1 MLFTSIINGLLLGGM
16 YAAVGVGFSLVW
28 GVMNTVNLSHGA
40 MIMLGAYTTYWMS
53 QYIGVNP
60 LWFVPVAM
68 LVTLFI
74 GYLLQKYVI
83 NLTMKSGTNMTLI
96 LSHGFNLFLVNAA
109 YILWKGDYRSI
120 QSPFSG
126 QGLNLF
132 GTTVP
137 YSRLIVFVI
146 AIIVAILLQLFL
158 SRTKTGTAI
167 RATAQNKDAAQ
178 LVGVNISRIY
188 SITFAIG
195 CGLAGV
201 AGALMSTNFV
211 VTPTFGDPFI
221 GRAFAVAVLGGLG
234 TVSGAVLGGLVLG
247 LAEALG
253 ALSFGPSF
261 LYAFA
266 FASLVLVLVIRPQG
280 LMGKKFF

>member
-178 LVGVNISRIY
+178 L
-188 SITFAIG
+188 
-195 CGLAGV
+195 
-201 AGALMSTNFV
+201 
-211 VTPTFGDPFI
+211 
-221 GRAFAVAVLGGLG
+221 
-234 TVSGAVLGGLVLG
+234 
-247 LAEALG
+247 
-253 ALSFGPSF
+253 
-261 LYAFA
+261 
-266 FASLVLVLVIRPQG
+266 
-280 LMGKKFF
+280 

>member
-40 MIMLGAYTTYWMS
+40 MIMMGAYTTYWMS

-137 YSRLIVFVI
+137 YSRLIVFAI

-247 LAEALG
+247 LAETLG
-253 ALSFGPSF
+253 ALAFGPSF
-261 LYAFA
+261 QNAIAFA
-266 FASLVLVLVIRPQG
+266 ILVLVLVIRPQG

>member
-137 YSRLIVFVI
+137 YSRLIVFAI

-247 LAEALG
+247 LAETLG
-253 ALSFGPSF
+253 ALAFGPSF
-261 LYAFA
+261 QNAIAFA
-266 FASLVLVLVIRPQG
+266 ILVLVLVIRPQG

>member
-247 LAEALG
+247 LAETLG
-253 ALSFGPSF
+253 ALAFGPSF
-261 LYAFA
+261 QNAIAFA
-266 FASLVLVLVIRPQG
+266 ILVLVLVIRPQG

>member
-1 MLFTSIINGLLLGGM
+1 MFFTSIINGLLLGGM

-40 MIMLGAYTTYWMS
+40 MIMFGAYTTYWMS
-53 QYIGVNP
+53 QYLGVNP

-68 LVTLFI
+68 LVTLI
-74 GYLLQKYVI
+74 MGYFLQKNVI

-96 LSHGFNLFLVNAA
+96 LTHGFNLFLVNVA
-109 YILWKGDYRSI
+109 YILWKGDYRSV

-126 QGLNLF
+126 QGFELF
-132 GTTVP
+132 GTIIPT
-137 YSRLIVFVI
+137 SRLIIFVI
-146 AIIVAILLQLFL
+146 GITITLLLQLFL
-158 SRTKTGTAI
+158 SKTKTGNAI
-167 RATAQNKDAAQ
+167 RATSLNKDAAQ

-221 GRAFAVAVLGGLG
+221 GRAFAIAVLGGLG
-234 TVSGAVLGGLVLG
+234 TVSGAILGGLVLG
-247 LAEALG
+247 LAETLG
-253 ALSFGPSF
+253 ALAFGPSF
-261 LYAFA
+261 QNAIAFGI
-266 FASLVLVLVIRPQG
+266 LVLVLVIRPQG

>member
-132 GTTVP
+132 GITVP

-247 LAEALG
+247 LAETLG
-253 ALSFGPSF
+253 ALAFGPSF
-261 LYAFA
+261 QNAIAFA
-266 FASLVLVLVIRPQG
+266 ILVLVLVIRPQG